1 MTSKLKEARQNA
13 GYSVEEVAEILK
25 IRKQYIIDLE
35 EEKFVD
41 LPGQIYVDGY
51 TRMYYE
57 FLKIDFPKK
66 SIIAVKKPNLP
77 RKERNLNKKYI
88 VLFSVCMI
96 VVVVSIYS
104 LLKLLPEK
112 QLENNLIEN
121 TIDSNGNNEA
131 TID

>member
-57 FLKIDFPKK
+57 FLKIDFPEK